1 MRACCPQVNA
11 VVFLSNGLLAT
22 AAGKVVALWDVNAC
36 AMKHTLNHEGTV
48 NALNLNTEGTLLATC
63 GNDRKVTTW
72 NLPKCNKAKELS
84 LDGWVR
90 GAAKLR
96 LRLCHRPAARLP
108 RPATAAPLDSSAR
121 ATLSRLVP
129 LLNTLFVPAA
139 AACRR

>member
-90 GAAKLR
+90 GAA
-96 LRLCHRPAARLP
+96 
-108 RPATAAPLDSSAR
+108 SSASASVTAR
-121 ATLSRLVP
+121 PRVCLDPP
-129 LLNTLFVPAA
+129 LLHLLTRPLAPR
-139 AACRR
+139 CRGSFLS